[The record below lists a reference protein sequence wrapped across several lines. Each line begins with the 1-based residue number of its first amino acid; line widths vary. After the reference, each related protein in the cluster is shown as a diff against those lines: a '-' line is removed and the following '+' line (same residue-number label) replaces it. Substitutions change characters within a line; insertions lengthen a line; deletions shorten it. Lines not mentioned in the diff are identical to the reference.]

1 MGLTI
6 RKRLF
11 ETNSSST
18 HALVV
23 SLEKDYEPT
32 WNDVSTSSWEEYNFE
47 FGRETYR
54 LLDGWDDKL
63 AYIYTVLLEIAAD
76 PKVVVPIVDLEKF
89 KDRVNRIYNE
99 VISNIS
105 NRDWLDNNEIP
116 DHIFQVL
123 EFLNDR
129 ASGKIPDTSE
139 PKFDFDTSL
148 FSDVLKH
155 TWSAYIDHSE
165 YFMIFEGE
173 DRRYTS
179 PCARILE
186 KLQNDDDYLKSFLF
200 SDESYITIGGDE
212 YRGYNLKTLG
222 FEYDYRK
229 EEDWEERVKEYEKTH
244 DVYFKGN

>member
-23 SLEKDYEPT
+23 SLEKDYKPT
-32 WNDVSTSSWEEYNFE
+32 WNDVSSGWQEYNFE

-63 AYIYTVLLEIAAD
+63 AYIYIVLLEIAAD
-76 PKVVVPIVDLEKF
+76 PKVVAPAVDLEKF
-89 KDRVNRIYNE
+89 KARVNRIYAEVIASLPERGWSSSNE
-99 VISNIS
+99 V
-105 NRDWLDNNEIP
+105 P

-123 EFLNDR
+123 EFLHDR

-139 PKFDFDTSL
+139 PKFDFNTNL
-148 FSDVLKH
+148 FREALKH
-155 TWSAYIDHSE
+155 TWNAYVDHSE
-165 YFMIFEGE
+165 YFMIVEGE
-173 DRRYTS
+173 DRRYTP
-179 PCARILE
+179 PCIGILE
-186 KLQNDDDYLKSFLF
+186 KLQDDDDYLKSFLF

-222 FEYDYRK
+222 FEHDYRR
-229 EEDWEERVKEYEKTH
+229 EEDWEKRVSEYEKTH